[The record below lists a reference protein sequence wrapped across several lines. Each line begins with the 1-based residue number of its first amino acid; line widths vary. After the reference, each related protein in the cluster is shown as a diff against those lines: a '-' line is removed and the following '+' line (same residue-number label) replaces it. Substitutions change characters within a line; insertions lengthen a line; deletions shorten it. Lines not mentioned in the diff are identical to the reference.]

1 MKHKAG
7 LYRFES
13 GGDLFAN
20 SNKGM
25 IKGDNVETAV
35 WGETR
40 DIRLTEKEA
49 NTLFQNQLFQ
59 RLGFVGWTYLE
70 E

>member
-20 SNKGM
+20 SSKEIGE
-25 IKGDNVETAV
+25 G

-59 RLGFVGWTYLE
+59 RLGFWGWTYLSK
-70 E
+70 